1 MVPETRA
8 TRKAGGTPSST
19 PLGACKKGRPAFME
33 KGREFYTTARGVST
47 ERGHGNVRRVKI
59 LGCKKQ
65 PCHVKIGSRVTFEA
79 SFVAP
84 FTTSSAVNEI
94 GAYIE
99 RHRFQLPEP
108 HVDACASGHISP
120 SCPMRKGQVYSY
132 RYTLPVREIYPA
144 TPATIEYK
152 LVTREGKV
160 IGCSQVPVVIFR

>member
-1 MVPETRA
+1 MVGLSAKVLPLLVVVA
-8 TRKAGGTPSST
+8 AAMAST
-19 PLGACKKGRPAFME
+19 GSAADSVAF
-33 KGREFYTTARGVST
+33 KDCA
-47 ERGHGNVRRVKI
+47 
-59 LGCKKQ
+59 
-65 PCHVKIGSRVTFEA
+65 
-79 SFVAP
+79 
-84 FTTSSAVNEI
+84 FTTSSAVNDI

-120 SCPMRKGQVYSY
+120 SCPMRKGQMYSY

-152 LVTREGKV
+152 LVTQEGKV

>member
-1 MVPETRA
+1 MVGLSAKVLPLLVVVA
-8 TRKAGGTPSST
+8 AAMAST
-19 PLGACKKGRPAFME
+19 GSAADSVAF
-33 KGREFYTTARGVST
+33 KDC
-47 ERGHGNVRRVKI
+47 GHGNVRRVKI

-79 SFVAP
+79 SFIAP
-84 FTTSSAVNEI
+84 FTTSSAVNDI

-152 LVTREGKV
+152 LVTQEGKV